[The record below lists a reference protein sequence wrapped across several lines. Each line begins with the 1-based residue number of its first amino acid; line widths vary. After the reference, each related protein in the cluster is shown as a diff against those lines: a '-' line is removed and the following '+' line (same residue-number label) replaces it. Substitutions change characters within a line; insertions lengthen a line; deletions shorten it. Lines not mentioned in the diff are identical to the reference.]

1 MGTSMGKQYN
11 ILYPNV
17 AGDAPPIF
25 FQSSRARRTAERA
38 NGWARQRVV
47 VAVMGARP
55 PWVSDVDAEAR
66 FAKYACTQEEVDA
79 RRRARTSA
87 HASAVRRERYAQFD
101 DTVDEGEV
109 CGNDGSDEDD
119 EDELRTRTTTTTKT
133 KKTTKTT
140 VDGDGRGARAVAFDL
155 DMALFWA
162 RRRAAAARERESL
175 KETTMTT
182 KTTTKNNRVAPHNDI
197 DVDVDDAHFS
207 HAREVEELRQRLRQ
221 ERSARARLTDKLEQ
235 KVAEIERLRSIVA
248 KLKLDSEKQ
257 EQQEKLLRYPGQR
270 ERMRLAKIRENQ
282 LTGDGER
289 ESENLPSYAAM
300 RRETTNAKKTAWFV
314 RTR

>member
-1 MGTSMGKQYN
+1 
-11 ILYPNV
+11 
-17 AGDAPPIF
+17 
-25 FQSSRARRTAERA
+25 
-38 NGWARQRVV
+38 
-47 VAVMGARP
+47 MGARP

-66 FAKYACTQEEVDA
+66 FAKYACTQDEVDA

-87 HASAVRRERYAQFD
+87 HASAVRRERCAQFD
-101 DTVDEGEV
+101 DAVDEGEV
-109 CGNDGSDEDD
+109 YGNDGSDEDD
-119 EDELRTRTTTTTKT
+119 EDELRTKARTT
-133 KKTTKTT
+133 TT
-140 VDGDGRGARAVAFDL
+140 VDGDGRGTRAVAFDL

-162 RRRAAAARERESL
+162 RRRAAAARERETL

-182 KTTTKNNRVAPHNDI
+182 KTTMKNNRVAPHNDI
-197 DVDVDDAHFS
+197 DVDVDDEHFS

-221 ERSARARLTDKLEQ
+221 ERSERARLTDKLEQ

-248 KLKLDSEKQ
+248 KLKLDSEKR

-282 LTGDGER
+282 LTGDGEER

-300 RRETTNAKKTAWFV
+300 RRETTNVKKTAWFV

>member
-1 MGTSMGKQYN
+1 MGKQYES
-11 ILYPNV
+11 LDPNV
-17 AGDAPPIF
+17 TGDAHPFF
-25 FQSSRARRTAERA
+25 FQFSARQTEA

-66 FAKYACTQEEVDA
+66 FAKYACTQDEVDA

-87 HASAVRRERYAQFD
+87 HASEVRRERYAQFD
-101 DTVDEGEV
+101 DAVDEVEV

-119 EDELRTRTTTTTKT
+119 EDELRTKARTRATTT
-133 KKTTKTT
+133 TT

-197 DVDVDDAHFS
+197 DDEDDDAHFS

-221 ERSARARLTDKLEQ
+221 ERSARARLTEKLEQ

-248 KLKLDSEKQ
+248 KLKLDSEKR

-282 LTGDGER
+282 LNGDGEER